1 MSDNHFDA
9 LSKLAAKSVNRRDTL
24 RGMAAVLGGA
34 LLAAVGGKSA
44 FAMPPRSCAL
54 CTCGVG
60 KPCNP
65 KSQCCVEVGKGFP
78 SAADQCSARCTEAGF
93 FFCGAG
99 SQFHC
104 PQGCGSNAC

>member
-44 FAMPPRSCAL
+44 FAMPPR
-54 CTCGVG
+54 TCVTCVCGTG

-65 KSQCCVEVGKGFP
+65 KSTTCTEVRDFP
-78 SAADQCSARCTEAGF
+78 ANTTCTEACQRQGQNL
-93 FFCGAG
+93 CSVGN
-99 SQFHC
+99 SFHC
-104 PQGCGSNAC
+104 PRGCPE